1 MYQQIEAQNSSDMIE
16 PTKMSNYTID
26 GEPSAE
32 GTRRLIQPET
42 GDIVHQKEIFVIHD
56 NKIYFLF
63 LEVMPLKWLSPKR
76 RKYLTI

>member
-1 MYQQIEAQNSSDMIE
+1 MYQQVQANSSDMIE

-42 GDIVHQKEIFVIHD
+42 GDVVHQKEMFVIRD
-56 NKIYFLF
+56 NKMYFLF
-63 LEVMPLKWLSPKR
+63 FGHISQSDGLQVL
-76 RKYLTI
+76 LTLRVQ